1 MMCPT
6 VAMRASDA
14 HVSRDPAWHDATC
27 HICPRGKGDHLPHV
41 PISAVPLSHPTAR
54 HLSLHA
60 PHLPER
66 KTKASTRITHKP
78 LALSRRVP
86 PVCHVGIA
94 GEAAGDDGGGGR
106 GRRGGGRGRV
116 VVRATDDDGARRGAA
131 AMASSCWG
139 RLGLA
144 ALWHRLRQLS
154 VARRRR
160 RHGGG
165 GGGAPS
171 SAPGAQLRPAQ
182 LRAELRRRLP
192 RAGLH
197 GHRQVRATAQRRLAE
212 APARSAGGGLG
223 MTSRGMWYLILL
235 TWFVFAIAV
244 ALFAQW

>member
-1 MMCPT
+1 
-6 VAMRASDA
+6 MRASDA

-116 VVRATDDDGARRGAA
+116 VVRATDDDGARRGSGGDGVVVLGPARARGAVAQAA
-131 AMASSCWG
+131 SAQRG
-139 RLGLA
+139 A
-144 ALWHRLRQLS
+144 AEAA
-154 VARRRR
+154 ARRRR
-160 RHGGG
+160 RRPLH
-165 GGGAPS
+165 PRRR
-171 SAPGAQLRPAQ
+171 GAQLRPAQ